1 MGLVGDFIVLMCL
14 VAVAVAAAAVW
25 WVARNVPGSPESK
38 LACRLGLHDLSP
50 PGRLQ
55 CRCQRCDALFV
66 AELRVAHG
74 RRLRVW
80 RRVKGKGLGSTR

>member
-1 MGLVGDFIVLMCL
+1 MDPLTNFIILMCL
-14 VAVAVAAAAVW
+14 VAITVAAAAVW
-25 WVARNVPGSPESK
+25 LVARHVPGSPESR
-38 LACRLGLHDLSP
+38 LACNLGLHDLSP

-66 AELRVAHG
+66 AELRAWRG
-74 RRLRVW
+74 RRLMVW